1 MYGEDKGMSENMTRQ
16 PIRVLN
22 MFTIMDRG
30 GAETMVMNY
39 YRHIDRTK
47 VQFDFLVH
55 REQRGAYDDEIER
68 MGGRIYRM
76 CPVYPQNFSRYKR
89 DLRTFFRAHPEY
101 KIIHSHMSELGYFAF
116 REAERQ
122 GVPVRICHAHN
133 APHGFDA
140 KMIMRTYFKKR
151 MMPYLTHL
159 FMCGEES
166 GKWLYGEKNKSRF
179 IMLNNAID
187 AAVYSFDASKREEMR
202 RQLDLTDELVI
213 GHVGRFN
220 PQKNHPF
227 LLDIFAALL
236 KKEPNAALLLVGGGA
251 DMPKIQAKAQE
262 LGIAERVRF
271 LGVRSDVADLMQTMD
286 VFAFPSLYEGL
297 PVTMVEAQASGLPCI
312 ISDKVP
318 PECILTDG
326 LVNIM
331 PLSVSPEVWAE
342 KILTMRAVP
351 RTDRH
356 EEIAAH
362 GFDIS
367 TEAVKLQEFY
377 LKAYE
382 QNC

>member
-1 MYGEDKGMSENMTRQ
+1 MSENVAQQ

-22 MFTIMDRG
+22 LFTIMDRG

-55 REQRGAYDDEIER
+55 RQQRGAYDDEIEAL
-68 MGGRIYRM
+68 GGRIYRM
-76 CPVYPQNFSRYKR
+76 CPVYPQNFARYKR
-89 DLRTFFRAHPEY
+89 DLRGFFQAHSEY

-140 KMIMRTYFKKR
+140 KMFIRTYFKKR

-187 AAVYSFDASKREEMR
+187 AASYTYDLSKREELR
-202 RQLDLTDELVI
+202 RQFGPADELVI

-227 LLDIFAALL
+227 LMDIFAALL
-236 KKEPNAALLLVGGGA
+236 KREPDAVLLLVGGGVG
-251 DMPKIQAKAQE
+251 MSKMQE
-262 LGIAERVRF
+262 KVQKLGIAEHVHF
-271 LGVRSDVADLMQTMD
+271 LGVRSDVADLMQAMD
-286 VFAFPSLYEGL
+286 VFVFPSLYEGL
-297 PVTMVEAQASGLPCI
+297 GIALIEAQAAGLPCVV
-312 ISDKVP
+312 SDTIP
-318 PECILTDG
+318 HEAYLTD
-326 LVNIM
+326 LVDSES
-331 PLSVSPEVWAE
+331 LSAPAEKWAE
-342 KILTMRAVP
+342 KILAKRAIP
-351 RTDRH
+351 RTDRRA
-356 EEIAAH
+356 EIAAH
-362 GFDIS
+362 GFDIT